1 MSRRSWG
8 MLPRLVDSMR
18 SGVAHDFEDC
28 IKDTIVFV
36 WACALRSF
44 DFVLARTIDVGSG
57 SRAQVAFLAVFRVR
71 VSVNRIQLFGSI
83 LTVFGCYSCVKSVEV
98 SRGALLMMS
107 DRISEVKM

>member
-1 MSRRSWG
+1 

-36 WACALRSF
+36 WACASRSF

-57 SRAQVAFLAVFRVR
+57 SRVQAVLLAVFRVR
-71 VSVNRIQLFGSI
+71 VGVKRICSIGLVLIFLEQCSYDTNVRIPRDVLMIVND
-83 LTVFGCYSCVKSVEV
+83 K
-98 SRGALLMMS
+98 
-107 DRISEVKM
+107 IS